1 MRSSAQ
7 VSDANTTA
15 PLGRRPITRGRKPNG
30 SRTAKTLSAVR
41 NSSEYAPLRRS
52 QASQMRESSGRDS
65 EVAMRCRITSVS
77 DELVAQRLVVHEV
90 AVVRHGELPEPVRGE
105 ERLHVAHRGGA
116 GRGVPHVPDGSVAGE
131 LCEARRVAED
141 VPDEAQPRHRLE
153 LAIGVRGGDARALLP
168 AQSDDASGSPMTPN
182 TPHSS
187 RGWSSPSASKENG
200 VMRSGSRARAG
211 AARAARCRSSSDD
224 GLGEHLSW

>member
-65 EVAMRCRITSVS
+65 EVAMRWRITSVS
-77 DELVAQRLVVHEV
+77 DEVLKM
-90 AVVRHGELPEPVRGE
+90 EPWASSLLRS
-105 ERLHVAHRGGA
+105 AW
-116 GRGVPHVPDGSVAGE
+116 
-131 LCEARRVAED
+131 VAED

-168 AQSDDASGSPMTPN
+168 PQSDDASGSPMTPN

-211 AARAARCRSSSDD
+211 AARAARCRSSSGD